1 MQQYCAMQKMW
12 TRHRKVRC
20 FCLNHNSYQPFLYP
34 SCFYVSLFEILLLFF
49 HFRSSKTVHDM
60 FLCIGNT
67 NRTTC
72 PICVELLTAGSIK
85 SITEMVLHHEMH
97 KENPGFRK
105 TRVGLLVCFNLI
117 KYVIFF
123 FLLFLNSY
131 KRTLQKNIR
140 KLHKMRS

>member
-1 MQQYCAMQKMW
+1 MRRMW

-34 SCFYVSLFEILLLFF
+34 SCFYVSFFEILLLSF

-72 PICVELLTAGSIK
+72 PICVELVTAGSIK
-85 SITEMVLHHEMH
+85 SITEMDLHHKMH
-97 KENPGFRK
+97 KENPGFRE
-105 TRVGLLVCFNLI
+105 TSVGLLVCCFNLI
-117 KYVIFF
+117 KYVVFL
-123 FLLFLNSY
+123 FLLFL
-131 KRTLQKNIR
+131 TVIKNTAKSIR
-140 KLHKMRS
+140 KLH